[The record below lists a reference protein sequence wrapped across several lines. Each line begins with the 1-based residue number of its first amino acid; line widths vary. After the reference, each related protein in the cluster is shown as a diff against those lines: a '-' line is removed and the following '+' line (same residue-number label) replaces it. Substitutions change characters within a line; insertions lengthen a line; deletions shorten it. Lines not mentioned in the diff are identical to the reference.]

1 MDRLA
6 HYRESIM
13 SLLQDYADSMNK
25 NSRSV
30 EVEVETVFD
39 TKNDRYLLLDVG
51 WEKTKRVHNCFVHFD
66 IKDGKIWIQENNT
79 DIEFDRDLEEM
90 GILKQEIVVGFHH
103 PSMREYSDFAIA

>member
-1 MDRLA
+1 MDRLE
-6 HYRESIM
+6 HYRSSIKTI
-13 SLLQDYADSMNK
+13 LQEYADSINE
-25 NSRSV
+25 NSSSTT
-30 EVEVETVFD
+30 EVETIFD
-39 TKNDRYLLLDVG
+39 TVSDRYLLLDVG

-90 GILKQEIVVGFHH
+90 GISKQEIVVGFHH